1 MIERHCCA
9 CRQAGRPVSA
19 LACWT
24 RHNGTCQTHGSFK
37 NYENYA
43 HKTPS
48 ITCAHNSICRD
59 KSSCVYLSSPYSKN
73 ISVPFRR
80 KSPAYPP
87 PSCPT
92 EGRLEIVTDAGQDAV
107 DAACQKTNDVARG
120 RRSRVVLTPR
130 RWRQTG
136 ERDFA
141 GDGGK
146 KARSPRRARRKPL
159 KPLRR
164 ECRVFRRDRGD

>member
-1 MIERHCCA
+1 VRWRA
-9 CRQAGRPVSA
+9 
-19 LACWT
+19 T

-92 EGRLEIVTDAGQDAV
+92 EGVQLFKDKLGLPHGFNGLVFAECPSAPWVSCPDWTEQKRTLVATSLVTQAGELMPTVPICAGLPNLTFILRNCWLDALG
-107 DAACQKTNDVARG
+107 TGRG
-120 RRSRVVLTPR
+120 RL
-130 RWRQTG
+130 
-136 ERDFA
+136 
-141 GDGGK
+141 
-146 KARSPRRARRKPL
+146 
-159 KPLRR
+159 
-164 ECRVFRRDRGD
+164 